1 MAIPQKQ
8 PKEDATKQPSGSDR
22 KPTLEE
28 LVRAVT
34 AQNRHPE
41 IDWGQPVGK
50 EYW

>member
-8 PKEDATKQPSGSDR
+8 PKEDVTKQPSGLDR

-34 AQNRHPE
+34 AENRHPE